1 MEKFEGKILIE
12 EAEYF
17 TLLRY
22 KKMYLNFIHYRT
34 GIAVAEMTTEEVKN
48 TRLLNFDAEDIEN
61 GIEIKLEG
69 GKNFDRKERN

>member
-1 MEKFEGKILIE
+1 
-12 EAEYF
+12 
-17 TLLRY
+17 
-22 KKMYLNFIHYRT
+22 MYLNFIHYRT